1 LSDPLGDLHRNGSCQ
16 PCQGLYCAGS
26 SGINGVVGLTAD
38 AGVDLAVIEAGATA
52 DTLQITH
59 LKREKELTESFHLQA
74 PFSD

>member
-1 LSDPLGDLHRNGSCQ
+1 M
-16 PCQGLYCAGS
+16 
-26 SGINGVVGLTAD
+26 TAD

-59 LKREKELTESFHLQA
+59 LKREKELTGSFHLHA